1 MYVLHKMFYNADTIA
16 GLSYMPSGIISDI
29 ETVLNTHLIAQ
40 RKQKRWNAYSL
51 GECWF
56 LAAIKTKR
64 ATQCDSG
71 DNRAWWPYERIIG
84 ARLDW

>member
-16 GLSYMPSGIISDI
+16 GLSYMPLGIISDI

-51 GECWF
+51 GEC
-56 LAAIKTKR
+56 
-64 ATQCDSG
+64 
-71 DNRAWWPYERIIG
+71 
-84 ARLDW
+84 